1 MPRVQLAI
9 LWAGIES
16 LFRINNELS
25 FRISLYIAKEA
36 LIKGPS
42 NAICNRNWR
51 QISKYRVTNME
62 VLKVGRNKKAIPQYG
77 TVKLNGIEYYR
88 TRIEDADGKRV
99 ALYAKTAEEL
109 YEKVEEAKRQIKDAV
124 FRRSTPTVEEY
135 CEKWLKMQSARIRV
149 TTLTDHS
156 SKVKNYIVAPL
167 GDKYMAEVTA
177 DDVKM
182 AMVPV
187 VQKSSSVY
195 RSVNMLFK
203 CIFNSAVESNII
215 DVSPCQRVSAKGGK
229 PQKDRESLTDE
240 QVEKLLAAI
249 KGLPRMFL

>member
-1 MPRVQLAI
+1 MIILCLFAKTTITAAVRVANI
-9 LWAGIES
+9 
-16 LFRINNELS
+16 
-25 FRISLYIAKEA
+25 
-36 LIKGPS
+36 
-42 NAICNRNWR
+42 
-51 QISKYRVTNME
+51 E
-62 VLKVGRNKKAIPQYG
+62 VLKVGRNKKVIPQYG

-99 ALYAKTAEEL
+99 ALYGKTAEEL

-149 TTLTDHS
+149 TTMTDYS

-167 GDKYMAEVTA
+167 GHKYMAEVTA

-187 VQKSSSVY
+187 AQKSSSVY

-215 DVSPCQRVSAKGGK
+215 NVISLPACFSKRRKATKG
-229 PQKDRESLTDE
+229 S
-240 QVEKLLAAI
+240 
-249 KGLPRMFL
+249 